1 MRSTLR
7 TVAKLLPLIAR
18 QRKAP
23 RGDKEV
29 ATVSHVVHL
38 IATLVAIDIA
48 NSCQT
53 PAPRS

>member
-1 MRSTLR
+1 MFVFL
-7 TVAKLLPLIAR
+7 K
-18 QRKAP
+18 RKAK

-53 PAPRS
+53 PAPHS